1 MIINM
6 TTFAKRKEHYI
17 DKTLDYLH
25 NSDGRDIPVNLILG
39 SYDTS
44 HVEKYRGIVNLV
56 LWDEATQARSIRGDL
71 RRNCSLN
78 AVRALK
84 YGDDDQCLC
93 CEDDVGFEPDWYSQL
108 KLIIEQIEE
117 KEYILSLSQDCAK
130 SPDKR
135 YVTHTKTA
143 LVGAQG
149 IYYPDKRLRNSI
161 AQFVYQNIRRGT
173 NDNLVG
179 EFGKK
184 YAKLYASTPK
194 LVWHLGQISSFHK

>member
-17 DKTLDYLH
+17 DKTLSYLH

-39 SYDTS
+39 SFDIS
-44 HVEKYRGIVNLV
+44 HVEKYRGVVNLV
-56 LWDEATQARSIRGDL
+56 LWDDAAQARSIPGDL

-93 CEDDVGFEPDWYSQL
+93 CEDDVGFEPDWYNQL
-108 KLIIEQIEE
+108 KLTIEQIEE
-117 KEYILSLSQDCAK
+117 KEYILSLSQECDK

-135 YVTHTKTA
+135 YVTHTKAA

-184 YAKLYASTPK
+184 YAKLYAATPK